1 MNLIDGSQGEGG
13 GQILRTS
20 LALSL
25 ITSQPFKIVNI
36 RSRRQQPG
44 LRPQH
49 LTSVKAAASIG
60 RSELEGA
67 ILGSTELIFRPG
79 KIHPGR
85 YEFNIATAGSTSL
98 VLQTVCLPLSL
109 ATSTSNVTITGG
121 THVPKSPIFE
131 YLDHHWLT
139 FLHRLGL
146 DIHLSLDTAGF
157 YPQGG
162 GQMQARIH
170 SNSSIAS
177 LDLVQRGQLHQ
188 IRGISAVAN
197 LDRRIA
203 ERQRD
208 QVLKRLGDHYRLNDI
223 RILDLT
229 SRFKGTFLL
238 LIAEF
243 EYSQACYSAL
253 GELGKPAERV
263 ADDAIDAMERF
274 LVSDGAVDHYMADQ
288 LLLPL
293 SFAGRPSQ
301 IRTSQITDHLLT
313 NADVINSFLPKR
325 IQITGKRGEPGNVT
339 IHP

>member
-1 MNLIDGSQGEGG
+1 MILIDGSQGEGG

-25 ITSQPFKIVNI
+25 LTGQSFKIVNI
-36 RSRRQQPG
+36 RSRRQQSG

-49 LTSVKAAASIG
+49 LASVKAAASIG
-60 RSELEGA
+60 RSEVEGA
-67 ILGSTELIFRPG
+67 NLGSTELIFHPG
-79 KIHPGR
+79 KIHPGQ
-85 YEFNIATAGSTSL
+85 YEFNITTAGSTSL
-98 VLQTVCLPLSL
+98 VLHTVYLPLSL
-109 ATSTSNVTITGG
+109 ATSSSNITLTGG

-131 YLDHHWLT
+131 YLDQHWLHY
-139 FLHRLGL
+139 LQLLGL

-162 GQMQARIH
+162 GQLQARIR
-170 SNSSIAS
+170 SSSSIAS
-177 LDLVQRGQLHQ
+177 LDLVQRGHLHQ

-203 ERQRD
+203 ERQRG
-208 QVLKRLGDHYRLNDI
+208 QVLRRLGDHYRLNDI
-223 RILDLT
+223 RILDIT
-229 SRFKGTFLL
+229 SKFKGTFIL

-263 ADDAIDAMERF
+263 ADDAIEAMENF
-274 LVSDGAVDHYMADQ
+274 LATDGAVDHYLADQ

-293 SFAGRPSQ
+293 SFASGPSK
-301 IRTSQITDHLLT
+301 IRTSQITNHLLT
-313 NADVINSFLPKR
+313 NADVINVFLPKR
-325 IQITGKRGEPGNVT
+325 IQITGNRGEPGNVT
-339 IHP
+339 SHP